1 MNHNNK
7 RVFVIDPPSQC
18 PLRSLD
24 ASKLRN
30 YFALNDLIVTDSLD
44 DVDYIVYVTCSVS
57 PADVE
62 NTLKDINQYSKHK
75 AQLIVMGCMPG
86 SNLKELRTAFDGP
99 AIATKN
105 INDIDTY
112 FPGFRIRFNQTPD
125 PHTYHYADMDKTIF
139 FTKHDYYSYPTLFFK
154 YGVSGTFFRKLHR
167 LKDYKKFIR
176 YNNGSRVEDACFILA
191 SRGCANN
198 CSYCNIRRAVGKIK
212 SKSIETLV
220 NEYQDTLSQ
229 GYRMFH
235 FLADDLGSY
244 GLDINSSLNELLD
257 ALSETDKG
265 FNVKWSL
272 HGMNPDWIVRNRD
285 YLTPYIQSKK
295 VWDLTIAMESGSDRI
310 IQLMNRHYK
319 VKDVEA
325 VLNFFRK
332 LNPGLRMDA
341 LFFVGFPTETERDF
355 EDTLNF
361 VKNIQFDNARVTYYY
376 EFDYLPAA
384 KLFPKVS
391 MEDMKRRIEIMEKFL
406 RKQKADSLFLPR
418 KKHLK

>member
-86 SNLKELRTAFDGP
+86 SNMKELRTAFDGP

-105 INDIDTY
+105 ISDIDTY
-112 FPGFRIRFNQTPD
+112 FPEFRIKYNQTPE
-125 PHTYHYADMDKTIF
+125 PHAFCYSGMDKTVF
-139 FTKHDYYSYPTLFFK
+139 YSRHDYYSYVSLFLKHGF
-154 YGVSGTFFRKLHR
+154 SGTFFRKRSRLH
-167 LKDYKKFIR
+167 DYKNFIKENKG
-176 YNNGSRVEDACFILA
+176 NNTDDKCFIIT
-191 SRGCANN
+191 STGCTNN

-212 SKSIETLV
+212 SKTIETLV
-220 NEYQDTLSQ
+220 KEYSDLLAQ
-229 GYRMFH
+229 GYRIFH
-235 FLADDLGSY
+235 FLADDISSY
-244 GLDINSSLNELLD
+244 GLDINSSLNELLQKLSD
-257 ALSETDKG
+257 ADKDY
-265 FNVKWSL
+265 NVKWSI
-272 HGMNPDWIVRNRD
+272 HGMNPAWIVNNQEF
-285 YLTPYIQSKK
+285 LVPYISSKK
-295 VWDLTIAMESGSDRI
+295 IWDITIAMESGSDRI
-310 IQLMNRHYK
+310 IKLMNRHYK
-319 VKDVEA
+319 VKEVER
-325 VLNFFRK
+325 VLHLFRK

-341 LFFVGFPTETERDF
+341 LFFVGFPTETEKDF

-406 RKQKADSLFLPR
+406 LKQKADSLNVMDIFTP
-418 KKHLK
+418 